1 MSDIRVD
8 HLLDIREQINRI
20 DRSIAETEKL
30 QAETRKFTAEQ
41 QKLIS
46 ESRKLDRD
54 RWLAPA
60 LAIVS
65 AIGGLFGTGSFIAA
79 LLHAAAH

>member
-1 MSDIRVD
+1 MSDIRYD
-8 HLLDIREQINRI
+8 QLLNLREQITRI

-30 QAETRKFTAEQ
+30 QAETRKFV
-41 QKLIS
+41 S

-65 AIGGLFGTGSFIAA
+65 AIGGLLGAGSFIAA
-79 LLHAAAH
+79 LLHSVPPHG